1 MPSSQVKRSYVCAH
15 CLHQPFSRVLSQATI
30 RHGSTGYTRS
40 FSSSSQTNRREEER
54 SDRHEEKV
62 EIGAMSQR
70 LQDMSENNLQEGG
83 RSARKVL
90 EEAGFSEE
98 LRKKLEARVQES
110 KFRSDNAAAF
120 AQLNLPVSTRN

>member
-1 MPSSQVKRSYVCAH
+1 MD
-15 CLHQPFSRVLSQATI
+15 
-30 RHGSTGYTRS
+30 
-40 FSSSSQTNRREEER
+40 NRAEER
-54 SDRHEEKV
+54 SNAHEQKV

-83 RSARKVL
+83 RSAQKAL

-98 LRKKLEARVQES
+98 LREKLGARVQES

-120 AQLNLPVSTRN
+120 AQLNLPVSTRSWEDCR